1 MHHNEREVIMK
12 ALKFMLVLALALLSF
27 NQYAI
32 AAEISK
38 GEELERQM
46 WADDDFLNVN
56 EKT

>member
-46 WADDDFLNVN
+46 WADDDFLNVY